1 MKKVLF
7 ILISA
12 AILVSGCKKSDE
24 EAKYNPANDGLI
36 GTWLSAG
43 DNVAVLLSLYFG
55 VDSITAVFN
64 ENNTYSVV
72 SYAEGTP
79 TNYSGT
85 FVQTKPASGTI
96 WNIKLLQSAPTAV
109 TSEGIFEIT
118 GTHPDFLLTY
128 EVVQTE
134 PNIGATPPTAEA
146 GFGSS
151 SGGALGD
158 MNIQKFVYVTK

>member
-7 ILISA
+7 ILVSA
-12 AILVSGCKKSDE
+12 SILFAGCKKSE
-24 EAKYNPANDGLI
+24 EEGKYNPSNDGII
-36 GTWLSAG
+36 GTWLSKG
-43 DNVAVLLSLYFG
+43 DNVADLLSIYFA
-55 VDSITAVFN
+55 VDSITATFN

-72 SYAEGTP
+72 SYSGGTP

-85 FVQTKPASGTI
+85 FVQTKPASGSI
-96 WNIKLLQSAPTAV
+96 WNIKLLQSTPTAV

-118 GTHPDFLLTY
+118 GTHPSFLLTY

-134 PNIGATPPTAEA
+134 PNIGATAPTADA

-158 MNIQKFVYVTK
+158 TNIQKFVYIDK